1 MRVRGD
7 AESHSA
13 STPNQ
18 RWTAPAEVRSYPR
31 GTARCAASLTVVAV
45 RDVPWWGA
53 ISSAAAPVLLIGG
66 WTVAAGLQP
75 RSFDPVADTISAL
88 AAKDATDRWV
98 MTFALLGL
106 GACYVMTALALR
118 PAASPGR
125 LILAIGGVATIL
137 VAANPEPAGSGSL
150 PHTVCAATAFIAV
163 AVWPAFSLGRGS
175 SVPCGL
181 RPTVSVMATALMLGL
196 LVWFYVELSMGS
208 RHLGLTERILAGVEA
223 VWPLAVILTCYRSQ
237 SRAGTRTAGPAQA
250 AL

>member
-1 MRVRGD
+1 MRVPG
-7 AESHSA
+7 
-13 STPNQ
+13 
-18 RWTAPAEVRSYPR
+18 
-31 GTARCAASLTVVAV
+31 GTEGCAASLTVVAV
-45 RDVPWWGA
+45 RGVPWWGG

-75 RSFDPVADTISAL
+75 RSFDPVTDTISAL

-125 LILAIGGVATIL
+125 LILAVGGVATIL

-150 PHTVCAATAFIAV
+150 SHTVWAATAFIAI
-163 AVWPAFSLGRGS
+163 AVWPAVSFRRGS
-175 SVPCGL
+175 SAPPGL
-181 RPTVSVMATALMLGL
+181 RPAVCLSTTAVVLGL
-196 LVWFYVELSMGS
+196 LVWFYLELSLGG
-208 RHLGLTERILAGVEA
+208 RQLGLAERMLAGAEV

-237 SRAGTRTAGPAQA
+237 SRAGTRIAGPADA
-250 AL
+250 DLRG